1 MSQPQPTAV
10 NILDREFLIACTPEE
25 RDALIASAAFL
36 DTRLRDAKNQARGA
50 TLDRIAVLVA
60 LNLAHELLQLKS
72 QANQVDSGL
81 TDDLARLRMRID
93 GAIAQLGPRG

>member
-1 MSQPQPTAV
+1 
-10 NILDREFLIACTPEE
+10 
-25 RDALIASAAFL
+25 
-36 DTRLRDAKNQARGA
+36 
-50 TLDRIAVLVA
+50 VLVA

-93 GAIAQLGPRG
+93 GAIAQLAPRG